1 MKYLILAFTLL
12 VFVPGYSQKP
22 DVDDKKPEK
31 LGISGQYKKVKLGM
45 NRGEVLKIL
54 QGDVDLELDVETD
67 YGDFDKEQKYVVK
80 AKRHPFIDYIYYQF
94 ISKNDLKDKTETH
107 KEVRIDA
114 DTGKSDEDW
123 ILYAIIIKFN
133 VKYNNYVSLYN
144 KILSKYG
151 EADERTSKYA
161 IWKPEGRK
169 APKGSDN
176 NIKVKLILNHP
187 STIKIIDDVKYQIKH
202 VKDKKT
208 PQEEVKNYQRE
219 LNEKLLKDFEPDTKE
234 P

>member
-1 MKYLILAFTLL
+1 MKYLILAFILL
-12 VFVPGYSQKP
+12 FLVPGYSQIP
-22 DVDDKKPEK
+22 DFEGGKKPEK
-31 LGISGQYKKVKLGM
+31 LGIAGQYKNVKLGM

-94 ISKNDLKDKTETH
+94 INKNDLKETH
-107 KEVRIDA
+107 KEVRIDP
-114 DTGKSDEDW
+114 DVGKSDEDW

-169 APKGSDN
+169 ASKGSDK

-208 PQEEVKNYQRE
+208 PQEEVKNYQKE